1 MYDQRPSRISS
12 ARIWSR
18 QNVITMV
25 LGTFIILSLL
35 IHAYTIFSLLRVRE
49 IVNTQLDISAN
60 QVAQL
65 REQRVQ
71 YSFPVQQTFPISTTI
86 AINETIPVPINFN
99 VPINQTLT
107 FPINTPLGSLPIDIP
122 INITVPISNTVVV
135 PINREIPF
143 QTTVPIST
151 EVPIQFALGEGEA
164 GNVLLQLEE
173 SLRALR
179 EQLYQ

>member
-49 IVNTQLDISAN
+49 IVSTQLDISAN

-65 REQRVQ
+65 RQQRVE
-71 YSFPVQQTFPISTTI
+71 YTLPVQETFPISTTI
-86 AINETIPVPINFN
+86 AINETIPVPINFD
-99 VPINQTLT
+99 VPINQTVRI
-107 FPINTPLGSLPIDIP
+107 PINTPLGAVPIDIP
-122 INITVPISNTVVV
+122 LNLTVPISNTVVV

-143 QTTVPIST
+143 QTTIPIST
-151 EVPIQFALGEGEA
+151 SVPIELALGEGTA
-164 GNVLLQLEE
+164 GDVLQQLED
-173 SLRALR
+173 SLRELR